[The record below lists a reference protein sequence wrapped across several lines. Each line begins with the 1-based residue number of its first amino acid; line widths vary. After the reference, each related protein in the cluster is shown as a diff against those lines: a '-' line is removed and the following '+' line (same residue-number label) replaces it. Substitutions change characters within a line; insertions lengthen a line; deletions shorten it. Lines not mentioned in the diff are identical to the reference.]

1 MDSIDE
7 AGIMDILQAI
17 SFEVELISPSDYRS
31 ALDRERLYN
40 GQPQTDTGERGKTEL
55 KGITMRDVRDCFI
68 IGAFEAAGIE
78 ESKRGSIYELDLND
92 IDPLAWEQ
100 NLACH
105 LERRMGIYPN
115 VSELVYKDDDLEEW
129 S

>member
-1 MDSIDE
+1 MMSDRDE
-7 AGIMDILQAI
+7 EGIRSAFQAI
-17 SFEVELISPSDYRS
+17 AFELEIISPSDYRS
-31 ALDRERLYN
+31 ALDRERPYS

-68 IGAFEAAGIE
+68 IAAFEAAGVE

-92 IDPLAWEQ
+92 LDPLAWEQ

-115 VSELVYKDDDLEEW
+115 VPELWCDDETEAL
-129 S
+129 